1 MKHTYKTFS
10 LVELV
15 IVITILGVLASILLF
30 SVGGIFESSY
40 ETSIRGDLN
49 SLAEFME
56 TKALDE
62 AGKRKGNVRFYRV
75 GTTTADAF
83 CDCTVG
89 GTCSTK
95 TLEEI
100 EQIQTKYAADGVGFH
115 CKTGNGETQWAAAL
129 IINDNG
135 PLGDLGTNT
144 SLTGSTPANIITHK
158 IYCVSKTNTIP
169 IQWVVDAG
177 VNLNGAA
184 INSIFDINNVN
195 GLCKGTGLAATD
207 YQKI

>member
-56 TKALDE
+56 TKALNE

-75 GTTTADAF
+75 GANAF
-83 CDCTVG
+83 CNCNVGSTCT
-89 GTCSTK
+89 STL
-95 TLEEI
+95 TEI
-100 EQIQTKYAADGVGFH
+100 EQIQTKYAADGVRFH

-135 PLGDLGTNT
+135 PLGDLGENG
-144 SLTGSTPANIITHK
+144 SLNPSPGTVTHR

-169 IQWVVDAG
+169 IIWDTDIAAASINNAV
-177 VNLNGAA
+177 LN
-184 INSIFDINNVN
+184 NIFDIDEVNN
-195 GLCKGTGLAATD
+195 LCKGNSSATAAD